1 MKSNAE
7 LQKDVQDEIS
17 WSPMLNPAEI
27 GVTVKDGLI
36 TLTGVVDNYSKKRA
50 AENAAK
56 KVKGVKAVAEEIT
69 VKYGDSKI
77 SDTEIAKTI
86 LNALKNNVEVPDN
99 SLKVEVEN
107 GGVVTLT
114 GKVDWKF
121 QSKAAEETIKFL
133 PGVELV
139 FNQISISSKP
149 GNAVE
154 KKAVEAAI
162 GYNANINNKNI
173 TVNAFGHV
181 VTLKGSVS
189 SLLEKEEVGKLAW
202 CSPGV
207 VYVKNDLVVE
217 YDE

>member
-17 WSPMLNPAEI
+17 GTSLLNPAEI
-27 GVTVKDGLI
+27 GVTVKDGLV
-36 TLTGVVDNYSKKRA
+36 TLTGVVDVYSKKLA

-56 KVKGVKAVAEEIT
+56 KVKGVKAVVGEIT
-69 VKYGDSKI
+69 VKYRDSKI
-77 SDTEIAKTI
+77 SDTEIATTI
-86 LNALKNNVEVPDN
+86 LIALKENREVPD
-99 SLKVEVEN
+99 SRIAFGIEN
-107 GGVVTLT
+107 GVVTLK
-114 GKVDWKF
+114 GEVDWKF

-149 GNAVE
+149 GIAVE
-154 KKAVEAAI
+154 KKAVETAI
-162 GYNANINNKNI
+162 GSNANINNKNI